1 MIKINDK
8 YFDTFIDKN
17 RILSE
22 VAQLATFLNSDYK
35 GQEVIFISV
44 LNGSFMFTSDLMKN
58 IDLDCEVSFIKVK
71 SYSGTSSTGEVNEI
85 IGLTSSITNKHI
97 VILEDIVDSGLTLDK
112 IKKLITK
119 ENPKSLKTC
128 ALMFK
133 PEAFKGE
140 FKPEYIGFSIA
151 NEFVVGYGMDYNEKG
166 RNLEDIYLLNKEE
179 VQVKMK
185 SPSLVEI
192 N

>member
-22 VAQLATFLNSDYK
+22 VERLATFLNSDYK
-35 GQEVIFISV
+35 SQEVIFISV

-71 SYSGTSSTGEVNEI
+71 SYSGTSSTGDVNEI
-85 IGLTSSITNKHI
+85 IGLTSSIADKHI
-97 VILEDIVDSGLTLDK
+97 IILEDIIDSGLTLDK
-112 IKKLITK
+112 IKKIITK

-166 RNLEDIYLLNKEE
+166 RNLEDIYLLNNEAN
-179 VQVKMK
+179 QVKTK

>member
-1 MIKINDK
+1 
-8 YFDTFIDKN
+8 
-17 RILSE
+17 
-22 VAQLATFLNSDYK
+22 
-35 GQEVIFISV
+35 
-44 LNGSFMFTSDLMKN
+44 MFTSDLMKN
-58 IDLDCEVSFIKVK
+58 IDLDCEVSFVKVK
-71 SYSGTSSTGEVNEI
+71 SYSGTTSTGEVNEI
-85 IGLTSSITNKHI
+85 IGMTSSVSNKHV

-112 IKKLITK
+112 IKLLIAK

-133 PEAFKGE
+133 PEAFKGQY
-140 FKPEYIGFSIA
+140 KPEYIGFSIA